1 MKYIKQLDTLRT
13 FAVLLVIIAHWAPK
27 DFNKLFSFGNLGVNI
42 FFVLS
47 GFLITRIILNEK
59 EDIEK
64 EGVKVKKFSAIGRFM
79 MRRSLRIFPVYYLIL
94 FVLYFGDSYLSNPIP
109 NDWEYYVMYLQN
121 FLYYFRQSFPGGKVG
136 HFWTLAVEEQFYLV
150 WPWVLFFVNRKYIK
164 NVMVIG
170 IILGTISSLLLPLIP
185 GKEILTPVLT
195 ICCLQSFCLGGLL
208 AYWIVK
214 RDSSLNNNYS
224 FLKRMAITSL
234 TVYVGIKLFY
244 PSFIFFDRLFESILT
259 TWFIALIL
267 LDKTSKIDYILSNK
281 ILISIGR
288 VSYGIYIF
296 HNFIPVSVNAILH
309 LLKKKAIEHSEHWQ
323 ILDFLQNDVITF
335 NFLCMVILVGI
346 AYFSFYFFETPFL
359 RLKKYF

>member
-1 MKYIKQLDTLRT
+1 MKYIKQLDALRT

-64 EGVKVKKFSAIGRFM
+64 EGIKDKKFSAIGRFM
-79 MRRSLRIFPVYYLIL
+79 MRRLLRIFPVYYLML
-94 FVLYFGDSYLSNPIP
+94 FVLYLGDSYLSNPIQT
-109 NDWEYYVMYLQN
+109 DLEYYVLYLQN

-150 WPWVLFFVNRKYIK
+150 WPWILFFVNKKYTK

-170 IILGTISSLLLPLIP
+170 IILGTVSSLLLPLIP
-185 GKEILTPVLT
+185 GKEILTPALT
-195 ICCLQSFCLGGLL
+195 ICCLQSFCFGGLL
-208 AYWIVK
+208 AYWVVK
-214 RDSSLNNNYS
+214 GDSSLNNNYS

-234 TVYVGIKLFY
+234 TLYVGIKMFY
-244 PSFIFFDRLFESILT
+244 PSFIFFDRLFESIIT

-281 ILISIGR
+281 ILISIGK
-288 VSYGIYIF
+288 VSYGVYIF
-296 HNFIPVSVNAILH
+296 HNFIPVSVKAILH
-309 LLKKKAIEHSEHWQ
+309 LLNKKAVGHSEQ
-323 ILDFLQNDVITF
+323 LLVLEFLQGNLIIFNVI
-335 NFLCMVILVGI
+335 CMTILLGI
-346 AYFSFYFFETPFL
+346 AYFSFYFIETPFL
-359 RLKKYF
+359 KLKRYF